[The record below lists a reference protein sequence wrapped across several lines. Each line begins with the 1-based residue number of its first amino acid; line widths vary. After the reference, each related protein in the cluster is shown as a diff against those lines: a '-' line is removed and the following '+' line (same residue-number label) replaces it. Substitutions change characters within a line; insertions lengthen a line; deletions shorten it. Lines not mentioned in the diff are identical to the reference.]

1 MNDLKLPT
9 KLISFLEKKDWK
21 LFNYQINFLKNL
33 NNSSISRFLISSDTG
48 TGKTIS
54 LFLPVLI
61 DNLNK
66 QNTKIIYISPL
77 KSILS
82 DLYDNLKIIISELG
96 LNIGIDKRTGDESSL
111 KKKKQL
117 ENPNNIILTT
127 PESLALMITK
137 KESDKIFE
145 QTDYL
150 AVDELNEIINNKRGD
165 QLALAISRIL
175 DFNNKIKLFSSSTNI
190 ANYKY
195 LSNWL
200 SFNKKTKIIKNKFSK
215 GLKLDI
221 SLLDNTPDSGHS
233 AHFAIDKIYR
243 IAKNR
248 KTIIFV
254 NTRAQSEILFQNL
267 FVKYPDMKI
276 GIYHSSLS
284 KKIRQETE
292 QKIKNNEI
300 NSIISTSALEMGID
314 WKNIEM
320 VINIGTPKSV
330 NKLIQRTGRSNH
342 NYKQISKSI
351 IIPTNKFEYLESIAL
366 RNLIEKKSYDL
377 VNEKKGSKDVLCQH
391 ILLIS
396 CHSSFSPKNSYN

>member
-1 MNDLKLPT
+1 
-9 KLISFLEKKDWK
+9 
-21 LFNYQINFLKNL
+21 
-33 NNSSISRFLISSDTG
+33 
-48 TGKTIS
+48 
-54 LFLPVLI
+54 
-61 DNLNK
+61 
-66 QNTKIIYISPL
+66 
-77 KSILS
+77 
-82 DLYDNLKIIISELG
+82 
-96 LNIGIDKRTGDESSL
+96 
-111 KKKKQL
+111 
-117 ENPNNIILTT
+117 
-127 PESLALMITK
+127 MITK
-137 KESDKIFE
+137 KESDIIFE
-145 QTDYL
+145 QTNYL

-165 QLALAISRIL
+165 QLALVISRIL

-190 ANYKY
+190 TNYKY

-243 IAKNR
+243 IAKNK

-254 NTRAQSEILFQNL
+254 NTRAQSEILFKNL
-267 FVKYPDMKI
+267 FLKYPDMKI

-330 NKLIQRTGRSNH
+330 NRLIQRTGRSNH

-366 RNLIEKKSYDL
+366 RNLIKKNL
-377 VNEKKGSKDVLCQH
+377 M
-391 ILLIS
+391 IM
-396 CHSSFSPKNSYN
+396 

>member
-9 KLISFLEKKDWK
+9 KLINFLEKKDWK
-21 LFNYQINFLKNL
+21 LFDYQINFLKDL

-54 LFLPVLI
+54 LFLPVII

-165 QLALAISRIL
+165 QLALVISRIL
-175 DFNNKIKLFSSSTNI
+175 DFNNKIN
-190 ANYKY
+190 
-195 LSNWL
+195 
-200 SFNKKTKIIKNKFSK
+200 
-215 GLKLDI
+215 
-221 SLLDNTPDSGHS
+221 
-233 AHFAIDKIYR
+233 
-243 IAKNR
+243 
-248 KTIIFV
+248 
-254 NTRAQSEILFQNL
+254 
-267 FVKYPDMKI
+267 
-276 GIYHSSLS
+276 
-284 KKIRQETE
+284 
-292 QKIKNNEI
+292 
-300 NSIISTSALEMGID
+300 
-314 WKNIEM
+314 
-320 VINIGTPKSV
+320 
-330 NKLIQRTGRSNH
+330 
-342 NYKQISKSI
+342 
-351 IIPTNKFEYLESIAL
+351 
-366 RNLIEKKSYDL
+366 
-377 VNEKKGSKDVLCQH
+377 
-391 ILLIS
+391 
-396 CHSSFSPKNSYN
+396 